1 MDQADYRRGIWELYA
16 AEIEGEAMAA
26 RWLELTTDPEQQY
39 KLGLFLQL
47 ESEAKV
53 KLRPLLARY
62 GISLV
67 EDAATRRV
75 GFDEAERLAA
85 QPWREAM
92 AALSK
97 LCLPFAARFRSL
109 LAVAPPE
116 DVPLIRFMIDHEES
130 FSQITA
136 REAQG
141 EPSMESELVVMLAYP
156 FALIP
161 PSELVF
167 PILR

>member
-1 MDQADYRRGIWELYA
+1 MNKTDYLKGIWELYA

-39 KLGLFLQL
+39 KIGLFLQL

-53 KLRPLLARY
+53 RLRPLLARY
-62 GISLV
+62 GISLI
-67 EDAATRRV
+67 EDAATRKV
-75 GFDEAERLAA
+75 GIDEAERLAA

-97 LCLPFAARFRSL
+97 LCLPFATRFQSL
-109 LAVAPPE
+109 LAAAPLE

-141 EPSMESELVVMLAYP
+141 QSTMDTELVVMLAHP
-156 FALIP
+156 FARNN
-161 PSELVF
+161 SA
-167 PILR
+167 RWK

>member
-1 MDQADYRRGIWELYA
+1 MDKADYLKGIWELYA
-16 AEIEGEAMAA
+16 AEIEGESMAA
-26 RWLELTTDPEQQY
+26 RWLELVTDPEQQY
-39 KLGLFLQL
+39 KIGLFLQL

-53 KLRPLLARY
+53 RLRPLLARY

-67 EDAATRRV
+67 EDAATRKV
-75 GFDEAERLAA
+75 GFEEAERLAV

-116 DVPLIRFMIDHEES
+116 DIPLIRFMIDHEES
-130 FSQITA
+130 FSQIAA
-136 REAQG
+136 REARG
-141 EPSMESELVVMLAYP
+141 ESAMDCELVVMLAHP
-156 FALIP
+156 FARAD
-161 PSELVF
+161 SAD
-167 PILR
+167 RN